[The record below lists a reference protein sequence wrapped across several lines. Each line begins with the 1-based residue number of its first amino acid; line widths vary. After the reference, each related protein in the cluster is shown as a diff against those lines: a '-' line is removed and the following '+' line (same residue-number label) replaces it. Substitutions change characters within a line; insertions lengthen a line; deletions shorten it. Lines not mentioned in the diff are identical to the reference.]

1 MVASESESE
10 SVSESASASESAMV
24 VASVSGLT
32 ASPPSFSRCIL
43 SSQRLPSGHPL

>member
-10 SVSESASASESAMV
+10 SVSASASESAMA
-24 VASVSGLT
+24 VASVSCLT

-43 SSQRLPSGHPL
+43 YSQRLPSGHAL